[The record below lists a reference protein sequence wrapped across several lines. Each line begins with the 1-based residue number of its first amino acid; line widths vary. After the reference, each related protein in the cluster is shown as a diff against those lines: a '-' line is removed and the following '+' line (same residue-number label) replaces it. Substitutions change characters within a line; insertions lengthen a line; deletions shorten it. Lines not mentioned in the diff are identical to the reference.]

1 MRNKELLL
9 QNSGLTRLELIVK
22 IAPLYPGDTGS
33 KVIGVCDATSQEP
46 IYSLINPL
54 DGYALA
60 KSQRVLAGSLS
71 TNTYTLFEDV
81 TFAIQGTMFYDDLE
95 VGYFKND
102 RFYFYS
108 TAPFIGK
115 AWESLLGKTFIILS

>member
-1 MRNKELLL
+1 MLNKELLL
-9 QNSGLTRLELIVK
+9 QNSGLTRLELRVERVPPTGNIMWK
-22 IAPLYPGDTGS
+22 IIMVRNVATNVTYGVTGS
-33 KVIGVCDATSQEP
+33 
-46 IYSLINPL
+46 
-54 DGYALA
+54 DGYTLLM
-60 KSQRVLAGSLS
+60 SNHVLAGSLS
-71 TNTYTLFEDV
+71 TNCYSIGGPLG
-81 TFAIQGTMFYDDLE
+81 IQGTMFYDDLE

>member
-22 IAPLYPGDTGS
+22 IAPLYPVDTGS

-54 DGYALA
+54 DGYVLA